1 LLSTILRKDEGT
13 TFRRLVVRIGHSR
26 AFERQFLPTIE
37 GENPPKVEFFDTV
50 ARVKA
55 GLA

>member
-37 GENPPKVEFFDTV
+37 GENPPKVEFFDAV